1 MNTSTAS
8 EAAGLAWAR
17 DGETVLS
24 VNMQIV
30 LVLLAHVML
39 WTWVGVSS
47 RSNFDVPGD
56 MVEAY
61 AWAQGWQWGYYKHPP
76 LSAWIAGLWFSV
88 VPESHLGYSL
98 LAAVN
103 GAVGMAGLAVLAR
116 QFLPGRWVLLCV
128 ATASLTPGVTSLAMR
143 FNANSIL
150 ISSWPW
156 AMALFVL
163 LMKSNRRRDAVLCG
177 AVCAL
182 AVLGK
187 YYSGVLLLT
196 LLACSLLVPAWRSRW
211 ATAGPWLASITFV
224 ALLTPHLLWL
234 LEQTQGPLQ
243 YAAHATTAEHPGTLL
258 MRAVSFA
265 LAQWVFPALAF
276 VVFWLAL
283 QGPRRNAGW
292 WRAATSLLRPRWD
305 AAWLLGVTPIIATML
320 GTMLTG
326 ARTSAVWGL
335 PIAAGLML
343 LAASRAREAGADV
356 NVGRLWRTLISLW
369 LVVAVLAPLWWLW
382 RAQLATPGVAE
393 PRQEL
398 AQTLDLSWL
407 AEFGQP
413 LPWVTGTR
421 ALAASTSFYTAG
433 SARYWSLWSP
443 AIETPWVDTGEV
455 LEDGGLIVCD
465 RGDAAC
471 LTAAERW
478 SAERRTVTVAKRE
491 RGFSFAPVSYEV
503 FVIRPRITPASS
515 AAGTA
520 AGAANS

>member
-1 MNTSTAS
+1 MNTTSTL
-8 EAAGLAWAR
+8 GLATPARPR
-17 DGETVLS
+17 DGEAVLTVGAQVALLLLGH
-24 VNMQIV
+24 V
-30 LVLLAHVML
+30 LL

-47 RSNFDVPGD
+47 RSNFDAPGD

-103 GAVGMAGLAVLAR
+103 GAVGLAGLAVLAR
-116 QFLPGRWVLLCV
+116 QFLPGRWLLLCV
-128 ATASLTPGVTSLAMR
+128 AAASLTPGVTTLAMR

-156 AMALFVL
+156 AMALFVH
-163 LMKSNRRRDAVLCG
+163 LMNRNRTRDALLCG
-177 AVCAL
+177 VVCAL

-196 LLACSLLVPAWRSRW
+196 LLACSLIVPEWRQRWRSG
-211 ATAGPWLASITFV
+211 GPWLTCATFAV
-224 ALLTPHLLWL
+224 CIAPHLFWL
-234 LEQTQGPLQ
+234 LQQAEGPLH
-243 YAAHATTAEHPGTLL
+243 YAAHATAQESPGERV
-258 MRAVSFA
+258 MRAFSFA

-276 VVFWLAL
+276 LVFWLAL
-283 QGPRRNAGW
+283 SGPRRLPGW
-292 WRAATSLLRPRWD
+292 LHAASSLLRPRWQ
-305 AAWLLGVTPIIATML
+305 ATWILGVAPVIATML
-320 GTMLTG
+320 GTVLTG

-335 PIAAGLML
+335 PIAGGLML

-356 NVGRLWRTLISLW
+356 NLGRLWRTVIAVW
-369 LVVAVLAPLWWLW
+369 LVAAILSPVWWLA
-382 RAQLATPGVAE
+382 RARLETPGVVE

-407 AEFGQP
+407 TEFGQP

-421 ALAASTSFYTAG
+421 ALAASTSFYTG
-433 SARYWSLWSP
+433 GNARYWSLWRP
-443 AIETPWVDTGEV
+443 AVESPWVNPDTV
-455 LEDGGLIVCD
+455 LDEGGLIVCD
-465 RGDAAC
+465 RRDEAC
-471 LTAAERW
+471 LEAAESW

-491 RGFSFAPVSYEV
+491 RGHSFAPVSYDV
-503 FVIRPRITPASS
+503 FVIRPRVTVGAL
-515 AAGTA
+515 
-520 AGAANS
+520 AGAALAATP

>member
-1 MNTSTAS
+1 MDRSSITLAA
-8 EAAGLAWAR
+8 EAPAPHWAR
-17 DGETVLS
+17 DGDTVLT
-24 VNMQIV
+24 VQAQIL
-30 LVLLAHVML
+30 LVVVAHVVL

-61 AWAQGWQWGYYKHPP
+61 AWAQGWQLGYYKHPP
-76 LSAWIAGLWFSV
+76 LSAWIAGLWFKV
-88 VPESHLGYSL
+88 VPESHFGYSL

-103 GAVGMAGLAVLAR
+103 GAVGIAGLAVLAR

-128 ATASLTPGVTSLAMR
+128 ATASMTPGVTSLAMR

-156 AMALFVL
+156 AMALFVR
-163 LMKSNRRRDAVLCG
+163 LMTSNRRRDALLCG
-177 AVCAL
+177 VVCAL

-196 LLACSLLVPAWRSRW
+196 LLATSLLVPDWRRRW
-211 ATAGPWLASITFV
+211 LSAGPWLASASFL
-224 ALLTPHLLWL
+224 ACLAPHLLWL
-234 LEQTQGPLQ
+234 VQQSQGPLQ
-243 YAAHATTAEHPGTLL
+243 YAAHATSAEHPGALL
-258 MRAVSFA
+258 MRAFSFA

-292 WRAATSLLRPRWD
+292 WQAATALVRPRWN
-305 AAWLLGVTPIIATML
+305 ALWLLGVTPIIATML
-320 GTMLTG
+320 GTVLTG

-356 NVGRLWRTLISLW
+356 CVRRLWRVLLPLW
-369 LVVAVLAPLWWLW
+369 ALVAVLSPLWWHW
-382 RAQLATPGVAE
+382 RAQVQSPGVAE

-398 AQTLDLSWL
+398 AQALDLAWL
-407 AEFGQP
+407 TEFGQP

-433 SARYWSLWSP
+433 QARYWSFWSP
-443 AIETPWVDTGEV
+443 AVETPWVDADAM
-455 LEDGGLIVCD
+455 LDDGGLIVCAPQ
-465 RGDAAC
+465 DAAC
-471 LTAAERW
+471 ASTAALW
-478 SAERRTVTVAKRE
+478 SAEQRTITVAKRE
-491 RGFSFAPVSYEV
+491 RGYSFPAVSYTV
-503 FVIRPRITPASS
+503 FLVRPRSS
-515 AAGTA
+515 AAPA
-520 AGAANS
+520 F

>member
-1 MNTSTAS
+1 MDPSTTSAGSPGAS
-8 EAAGLAWAR
+8 WAR

-24 VNMQIV
+24 VNAQV
-30 LVLLAHVML
+30 LLVLLAHVLL
-39 WTWVGVSS
+39 WTWVGVTS

-103 GAVGMAGLAVLAR
+103 GAVGLAGLAVLAR

-128 ATASLTPGVTSLAMR
+128 AMASLTPGVTNLAMR

-163 LMKSNRRRDAVLCG
+163 LMKSNRRRDALLCG

-196 LLACSLLVPAWRSRW
+196 LLACSLLVPDWRRRW
-211 ATAGPWLASITFV
+211 FTPGPWLASVSFL
-224 ALLTPHLLWL
+224 ACMTPHLLWL

-243 YAAHATTAEHPGTLL
+243 YAARATTAEHPGALV
-258 MRAVSFA
+258 MRAFSFA
-265 LAQWVFPALAF
+265 LAQWVFPAIAF
-276 VVFWLAL
+276 AVFWLAL
-283 QGPRRNAGW
+283 QGPRRGAGW
-292 WRAATSLLRPRWD
+292 WQAATALVRPRFN
-305 AAWLLGVTPIIATML
+305 AVWLLGVTPILATML

-326 ARTSAVWGL
+326 ARTSSVWGL
-335 PIAAGLML
+335 PISAGLML

-356 NVGRLWRTLISLW
+356 CVRRLWRALIVLW
-369 LVVAVLAPLWWLW
+369 LGVALLSPAWWKW
-382 RAQLATPGVAE
+382 RAHLETPAVSE

-398 AQTLDLSWL
+398 AQTLDLAWL

-413 LPWVTGTR
+413 LQWITGTR

-443 AIETPWVDTGEV
+443 AVETPWVDV
-455 LEDGGLIVCD
+455 DDVADDGGLIVCATD
-465 RGDAAC
+465 DSAC
-471 LTAAERW
+471 QTAAERW
-478 SAERRTVTVAKRE
+478 SAERRNVTVSKRE
-491 RGFSFAPVSYEV
+491 RGVSFAPVSYWV
-503 FVIRPRITPASS
+503 FVIRPRAQGAS
-515 AAGTA
+515 AP
-520 AGAANS
+520 